1 MKNLKRAGLLDGTD
15 PEPFFEEARKAGL
28 EVGSEL
34 GLTSIAATTATETPR
49 LAAWLAGRG
58 EALAAALARH
68 GAILFRGFGVD
79 RPEVLEDVASQV
91 VTRVFTEN
99 GEHQPVAGSAAV
111 QTPVAFDAHQR
122 LLWHNENT
130 FSRDF
135 PSKILFACA
144 QPAAQGGET
153 PIVDSRAVAARLDS
167 GLRRRLEEVG
177 VMYVRHYSDT
187 PGLGLDWRQAF
198 RVTDRAAL
206 EARCRREAIDFEWL
220 ADGRLRTRAIR
231 PALGAHPL
239 TGEVSLFAQIQ
250 HFHPACLDEETRE
263 SFEALFAEEDFPR
276 HCHFGDGRPIADD
289 DVLGLLDLYEE
300 LEQAFPWQTGDVMV
314 VDNIAAAH
322 GRNPYQGKRRLL
334 VSMGD
339 LIRYD
344 LKGQGQLVAD
354 AA

>member
-1 MKNLKRAGLLDGTD
+1 MRIAVGTGSRPGISPEIFLK
-15 PEPFFEEARKAGL
+15 EAQKAGL
-28 EVGSEL
+28 IVESET
-34 GLTSIAATTATETPR
+34 GLTSIAAPPDGGAPP
-49 LAAWLAGRG
+49 LAAWLAGLG
-58 EALAAALARH
+58 ETFPAALARH
-68 GAILFRGFGVD
+68 GALLFRGFGVD
-79 RPEVLEDVASQV
+79 RPEVLEEVASRV
-91 VTRVFTEN
+91 VARVFTEN

-144 QPAAQGGET
+144 QPAEQGGET
-153 PIVDSRAVAARLDS
+153 PIVDSRAVAARLDG
-167 GLRRRLEEVG
+167 GLRRRLEETG
-177 VMYVRHYSDT
+177 VMYVRHYGDT

-198 RVTDRAAL
+198 RVADRAAL
-206 EARCRREAIDFEWL
+206 EARCRREEIDFEWL
-220 ADGRLRTRAIR
+220 ADGRLRTRAVR

-250 HFHPACLDEETRE
+250 HFHPAGLDEETRD
-263 SFEALFAEEDFPR
+263 SFAALFAEEDFPR
-276 HCHFGDGRPIADD
+276 HCHFGDGQPIADD
-289 DVLGLLDLYEE
+289 DVLGLLELYEE
-300 LEQAFPWQTGDVMV
+300 LETAFPWQAGDVMV

-322 GRNPYQGKRRLL
+322 GRNPYRGKRRLL

-344 LKGQGQLVAD
+344 LAGQGRLVAGTP
-354 AA
+354 